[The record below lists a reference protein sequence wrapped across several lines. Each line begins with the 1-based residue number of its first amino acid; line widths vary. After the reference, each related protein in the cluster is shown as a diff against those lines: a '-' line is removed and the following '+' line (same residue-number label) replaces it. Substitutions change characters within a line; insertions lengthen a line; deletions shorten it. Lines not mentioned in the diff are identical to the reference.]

1 MLDSVPRYSSFFPYR
16 TFLQTIIRAFQ
27 LWVRDRGCPKNTCSL
42 VEHDFFV
49 VVVFWSVNKHWHE
62 CASERAWHPNFEM
75 GEKNQSN
82 LLQNEANRIFLP
94 RDDGSVLNRIIL

>member
-1 MLDSVPRYSSFFPYR
+1 MLDSVPRYSSFFHYR
-16 TFLQTIIRAFQ
+16 TFLQTVIRAFQ
-27 LWVRDRGCPKNTCSL
+27 LWVRDRGCPKNTWSL

-75 GEKNQSN
+75 GEKIKAICSRMKPTGYFCQ
-82 LLQNEANRIFLP
+82 EMMAVF
-94 RDDGSVLNRIIL
+94 